1 MEGFGKEVVEVVVD
15 SFNDDK
21 KLVVDMLSYLY
32 KNTTAEDMQDAIVDF
47 FNAEN
52 VCLECGSE
60 MEYYE
65 YKEYHSE
72 VEAYET
78 MSTYLCPICDRDE
91 KKGLK

>member
-1 MEGFGKEVVEVVVD
+1 MEGFGKEIVEVIVD

-21 KLVVDMLSYLY
+21 KLVVDILSYLY

-47 FNAEN
+47 FNTEN
-52 VCLECGSE
+52 ICMVCGSE

-78 MSTYLCPICDRDE
+78 MSAYLCPICDRDE